1 MQQLE
6 QNSYA
11 KGHAIIS
18 VTTAFLVSTYNQTRY
33 ILEPEI
39 WFKILKTPLSIYLS
53 ASYSKARLLEAAAIL
68 QTELEITPSGF
79 GQFFFVNVDFNV
91 SILDGFNTFHS
102 VGGVSCETSA
112 TALVPRQPA
121 DR

>member
-18 VTTAFLVSTYNQTRY
+18 LTTAFLVSTYNQTRY

-39 WFKILKTPLSIYLS
+39 WLNILKTPLSIYLS
-53 ASYSKARLLEAAAIL
+53 A
-68 QTELEITPSGF
+68 
-79 GQFFFVNVDFNV
+79 
-91 SILDGFNTFHS
+91 
-102 VGGVSCETSA
+102 
-112 TALVPRQPA
+112 
-121 DR
+121 